1 MQISPEQL
9 EAAILQLPAHVRARL
24 AEVLIQSL
32 DEAAEL
38 DVAWADE
45 ADRRFPA
52 AGSRALCRSL
62 AHGVSLAGSM
72 KQNGN

>member
-38 DVAWADE
+38 DIAWADE
-45 ADRRFPA
+45 ADRRFEELRTGTATAVPA
-52 AGSRALCRSL
+52 ADAFAKARARL
-62 AHGVSLAGSM
+62 
-72 KQNGN
+72 Q

>member
-1 MQISPEQL
+1 MRISPEQL

-38 DVAWADE
+38 DLAWADE
-45 ADRRFPA
+45 ADRRYEELRAGTTTPVPA
-52 AGSRALCRSL
+52 TDAFGKARARL
-62 AHGVSLAGSM
+62 
-72 KQNGN
+72 Q

>member
-9 EAAILQLPAHVRARL
+9 EAAILQLPAHVRAHL

-38 DVAWADE
+38 DIAWADE
-45 ADRRFPA
+45 AERRFEDLRAGTTTAIPA
-52 AGSRALCRSL
+52 ADVFAKARARL
-62 AHGVSLAGSM
+62 
-72 KQNGN
+72 Q